1 MTPLNCKCLAMF
13 GKLHLEKRRPNCSK
27 EQPQSCIRQV
37 SVMFDR
43 ATIHLGATELLGE
56 YFSSSRK
63 NYRPSSQRLSCMH
76 CETYQKFIQFSGCG
90 WPPSIILEGDSSRAL
105 ATLEAEIAAVYNLN
119 SGICCI

>member
-1 MTPLNCKCLAMF
+1 
-13 GKLHLEKRRPNCSK
+13 
-27 EQPQSCIRQV
+27 
-37 SVMFDR
+37 MFDQ

-63 NYRPSSQRLSCMH
+63 NYRPSSQRVSCMH

-90 WPPSIILEGDSSRAL
+90 WPPSIILEGDSSRAQ
-105 ATLEAEIAAVYNLN
+105 ATLEAEIAAAYNLN

>member
-1 MTPLNCKCLAMF
+1 
-13 GKLHLEKRRPNCSK
+13 
-27 EQPQSCIRQV
+27 
-37 SVMFDR
+37 MFDR

-119 SGICCI
+119 SGILL